1 MAGGLAWKSWIS
13 AVPGVGGALVAK
25 LACPACW
32 PLYTAAFGAA
42 GIRVVTPDGYR
53 VPLVAAVLALALGTL
68 AVRGRSRGDWR
79 PLMVGIVGS
88 AALVIGEFGIPSE
101 SLAIAGVVLVAGAS
115 LWAAWPRANNAEPAC
130 DACVAG
136 SGAPS
141 QTGRS

>member
-42 GIRVVTPDGYR
+42 GIRFVTPDGYR

-68 AVRGRSRGDWR
+68 AARGRSRQDWR
-79 PLMVGIVGS
+79 PLLVGILGA
-88 AALVIGEFGIPSE
+88 AALVAGEFGVPSE
-101 SLAIAGVVLVAGAS
+101 PLAIAGVVLLVGAS
-115 LWAAWPRANNAEPAC
+115 LWAAWPGANNAEPAC
-130 DACVAG
+130 DACVVVDDA
-136 SGAPS
+136 SS
-141 QTGRS
+141 RNGRS

>member
-1 MAGGLAWKSWIS
+1 MMGSG
-13 AVPGVGGALVAK
+13 LVAK
-25 LACPACW
+25 LVCPACW

-68 AVRGRSRGDWR
+68 AVRGRNRRDWR
-79 PLMVGIVGS
+79 PLLVGIVGS
-88 AALVIGEFGIPSE
+88 VALVIGEFGIPSE

-115 LWAAWPRANNAEPAC
+115 LWAAWPGANNSEPAC

-136 SGAPS
+136 AGASS
-141 QTGRS
+141 QNGRS